1 MKLNYFKQLESLKAN
16 NSFLMKLITALIL
29 IIYLIC
35 PSPLNAQNKPEGE
48 VEKKKVVKKPMKHT
62 FENTLL
68 INSQT
73 TETLKKRTLQFG
85 IQHRFG
91 RIDQGMQE
99 GNNFDLFGLLG
110 VANIRIGLNY
120 GITDR
125 LSIGLGAT
133 KKNYVYDLR
142 WKYKI
147 LAQTK
152 KVGMP
157 ITLTYFGNVAVATIR
172 SDDYKTFANRLSYF
186 HQLMIARKITKS
198 LSLQLSPSLSYFNLV
213 DTLAGKKVEHLNFG
227 MSLGGR
233 IKVSPSGSIMFE
245 FNQPITISDYGD
257 GKKTQPGIA
266 IGYEIDTRGHG
277 FQLFITNAINL
288 IDQYN
293 MVENTNDFFNGEI
306 FIGFNISR
314 NWNF

>member
-1 MKLNYFKQLESLKAN
+1 MKLNYLTQLESLKAH
-16 NSFLMKLITALIL
+16 NSFFIKLTSALIL
-29 IIYLIC
+29 IICLSAPNPLI
-35 PSPLNAQNKPEGE
+35 AQNKTEGDSD
-48 VEKKKVVKKPMKHT
+48 KKKVVKKPMKHT

-68 INSQT
+68 VNSQT
-73 TETLKKRTLQFG
+73 TETIKKRTLQFG

-91 RIDQGMQE
+91 RIDQGTKA

-110 VANIRIGLNY
+110 VANVRIGLNY

-125 LSIGLGAT
+125 LTIGLGAT
-133 KKNYVYDLR
+133 KKKFVYNLQ

-152 KVGMP
+152 KAGMP
-157 ITLTYFGNVAVATIR
+157 ISLTYFGNVAVATIK
-172 SDDYKTFANRLSYF
+172 SDNYETFSNRLSYF

-198 LSLQLSPSLSYFNLV
+198 LSLQLSPSISYFNMV
-213 DTLAGKKVEHLNFG
+213 DTLDNKKVKHLNFG
-227 MSLGGR
+227 LSLGGR
-233 IKVSPSGSIMFE
+233 IKVSPSGSIIFE

-257 GKKTQPGIA
+257 GKKTKPGIG
-266 IGYEIDTRGHG
+266 IGYEIVTRGHG

-293 MVENTNDFFNGEI
+293 MVENTNDFFKGEI

>member
-1 MKLNYFKQLESLKAN
+1 MKLNYLEQQESLKAN
-16 NSFLMKLITALIL
+16 NSFIMKLITALIL

-35 PSPLNAQNKPEGE
+35 PNPLNAQNNPEGE
-48 VEKKKVVKKPMKHT
+48 VKKKKVVKKPMKYT
-62 FENTLL
+62 FENTIL

-91 RIDQGMQE
+91 RIDQGTKA
-99 GNNFDLFGLLG
+99 GNNFDLFGIMG

-125 LSIGLGAT
+125 LTIGLGAT
-133 KKNYVYDLR
+133 KKNFVYNLQ

-152 KVGMP
+152 KAGMP
-157 ITLTYFGNVAVATIR
+157 ISLTYFGNVAVATIKNDNYENF
-172 SDDYKTFANRLSYF
+172 SNRLSYF
-186 HQLMIARKITKS
+186 HQLMIARKFSKT
-198 LSLQLSPSLSYFNLV
+198 LSLQLSPSISYFNMV
-213 DTLAGKKVEHLNFG
+213 DTLDNKKVEHLNFG
-227 MSLGGR
+227 ISLAGR

-257 GKKTQPGIA
+257 GKKTKPGIG
-266 IGYEIDTRGHG
+266 IGYEIASRGHG
-277 FQLFITNAINL
+277 FQLFVTNAINL

-293 MVENTNDFFNGEI
+293 MVENTNDFFKGEI